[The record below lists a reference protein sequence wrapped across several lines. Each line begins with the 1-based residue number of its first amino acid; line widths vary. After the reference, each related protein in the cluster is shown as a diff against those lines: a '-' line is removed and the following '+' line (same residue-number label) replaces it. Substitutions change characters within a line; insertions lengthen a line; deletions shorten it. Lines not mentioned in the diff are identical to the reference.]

1 MGMAEPR
8 GLDDRYELR
17 SVLGRGG
24 HGVVYQAFDR
34 ETKAEVA
41 IKFLHDA
48 VAVDPQYNIRMLRE
62 AQAMAALAGT
72 SAIRV
77 HGLKTTRDG
86 ALYLVMELL
95 EGSDLEDHLSEV
107 ERRGPLSMG
116 HLYELLDPI
125 VDTLEAAHA
134 RGIVHRDLK
143 PGNIFVLKGGGVR
156 LLDFGLAKVMT
167 ASPLTNDGMV
177 AGSPSYI
184 APEVWRGNPRVLD
197 HRIDVY
203 SLSAIAFRALSG
215 RVPFQGNTLLEKF
228 HLATSGERPSLYAL
242 RPDLPREV
250 DGWVAQGLAIDPD
263 RRFWQVRG
271 MWNALKDISP
281 PRVPPL

>member
-1 MGMAEPR
+1 MAMSGPR
-8 GLDDRYELR
+8 SIDDRYDLL
-17 SVLGRGG
+17 SVIGRGG
-24 HGVVYQAFDR
+24 HGVVYKALDR
-34 ETKAEVA
+34 QTGTEVA
-41 IKFLHDA
+41 IKFLHDTM
-48 VAVDPQYNIRMLRE
+48 AVDPQYNIRMLRE

-77 HGLKTTRDG
+77 HGLRTTRDG
-86 ALYLVMELL
+86 ALYLIMELL
-95 EGSDLEDHLSEV
+95 EGADLEEHLYEIESRG
-107 ERRGPLSMG
+107 ERLSVM

-143 PGNIFVLKGGGVR
+143 PGNIFVLRKGGVR
-156 LLDFGLAKVMT
+156 LLDFGLAKVMA

-184 APEVWRGNPRVLD
+184 APEVWRGNPRALD

-203 SLSAIAFRALSG
+203 SLAAIIFRALSG
-215 RVPFQGNTLLEKF
+215 RIPFQGNTLLEKF

-242 RPDLPREV
+242 RPDLPPEV
-250 DGWVAQGLAIDPD
+250 DGWVEMALAIDVNL
-263 RRFWQVRG
+263 RFWQVRG
-271 MWNALKDISP
+271 MWNALQGLV
-281 PRVPPL
+281 PRPS